1 METNYYINIGSNL
14 GNKMLN
20 ISRAVSLI
28 EKEFGWFELSKAI
41 ESKPWGYESKH
52 KFVNMGMR
60 FISDKAP
67 LEVLH
72 ILKGIERQISPL
84 SHRKKDGT
92 YADRIIDI
100 DIMAADDIVMDTPE
114 LTLPHKHLQDR
125 EFFLSSYNELKALLQ
140 S

>member
-28 EKEFGWFELSKAI
+28 EKEFGWFELSTAI
-41 ESKPWGYESKH
+41 ESEPWGFESKH
-52 KFVNMGMR
+52 KFVNMGMH
-60 FISDKAP
+60 FISAKEP

-72 ILKGIERQISPL
+72 ILQKIERQISPL

-92 YADRIIDI
+92 YADRLIDI
-100 DIMAADDIVMDTPE
+100 DIMAADEIVLDTPE
-114 LTLPHKHLQDR
+114 LTLPHPHLHDR
-125 EFFLSSYNELKALLQ
+125 DFFLKTYEELRQ
-140 S
+140 R